1 MTIIILNSSNYYILL
16 FNNLDLFNYLTF
28 KL

>member
-16 FNNLDLFNYLTF
+16 FNNLALFNYLTF